1 VIGRPVFQKLIAEL
15 EGLPSAKRPKQIA
28 VTSFDRLSRDM
39 TDTLVVA
46 RTLRS
51 LKVDLYVRS
60 VGVVKA
66 DTFAQRAALVGQ
78 SMGGEAEN
86 EARSN
91 RIKASW
97 ERRKREGKPTSNK
110 VPYGLQLGRVRG
122 DPMHERDMPAEGAS
136 ASWVRNAFDW
146 YASGIGSHVIAERF
160 KQGAPPHLV
169 RTGKI
174 DLDGK
179 PEVQERVPRR
189 RHGVG
194 HTWEYNRILKL
205 LRQRRYRGTAVK
217 PELFDR
223 VQEMLA
229 RKPRWRTDRKAE
241 YPLSGAV
248 KCAGC
253 HRSFHGRSSTG
264 IRRKELA
271 SGETVTYHGK
281 RTRYYGCTVC
291 NVNIN
296 AEQMEEWFRRDVG
309 RLEAS
314 KELLRRWVES
324 EPAGKDLAA
333 IRREIA
339 TLEHATSPD
348 VVETQRNRAWDLAMS
363 SPLASADLDRQLAR
377 ISGRMQAE
385 LQRLNE
391 LRARLAPVDGA
402 RRSIEQAKH
411 LLSGFW
417 KRYNAASYEQK
428 RALMG
433 ALTAALGGV
442 TATKEGLAW
451 TQTGALAQRSEG
463 IRKRQREPKAILRIN
478 SR

>member
-1 VIGRPVFQKLIAEL
+1 
-15 EGLPSAKRPKQIA
+15 
-28 VTSFDRLSRDM
+28 M

-51 LKVDLYVRS
+51 LRVELFVRD
-60 VGVVKA
+60 VGIVKA

-122 DPMHERDMPAEGAS
+122 DPMHERDMPAEGDS
-136 ASWVRNAFDW
+136 PTWVRNAFEW

-169 RTGKI
+169 MTGKV
-174 DLDGK
+174 DSDGN

-194 HTWEYNRILKL
+194 HRWEYNRILKL
-205 LRQRRYRGTAVK
+205 LRQRRYRNVIVSSK
-217 PELFDR
+217 LFDQ

-229 RKPRWRTDRKAE
+229 RKPRWRCDRKAE

-253 HRSFHGRSSTG
+253 QRSFHGRSSTG
-264 IRRKELA
+264 VHHKKLA
-271 SGETVTYHGK
+271 SGQTATYHG
-281 RTRYYGCTVC
+281 RRVRYYGCTVC

-296 AEQMEEWFRRDVG
+296 ADQMEAWFRRDVG

-314 KELLRRWVES
+314 ESLLRKWVES
-324 EPAGKDLAA
+324 EPLGKDLAG

-339 TLEHATSPD
+339 SLEHSTAPE
-348 VVETQRNRAWDLAMS
+348 VIETQRNRAWDLA
-363 SPLASADLDRQLAR
+363 LASSLASTDLGRQLAR
-377 ISGRMQAE
+377 IAE
-385 LQRLNE
+385 KLQTEQHRLNE
-391 LRARLAPVDGA
+391 LRARLGRIDEGRRTVKQA
-402 RRSIEQAKH
+402 RQ

-417 KRYNAASYEQK
+417 NRYDAASYEQK

-433 ALTAALGGV
+433 SLTAALGGV
-442 TATKEGLAW
+442 TATKEGLVWKQPA
-451 TQTGALAQRSEG
+451 ASH
-463 IRKRQREPKAILRIN
+463 
-478 SR
+478 